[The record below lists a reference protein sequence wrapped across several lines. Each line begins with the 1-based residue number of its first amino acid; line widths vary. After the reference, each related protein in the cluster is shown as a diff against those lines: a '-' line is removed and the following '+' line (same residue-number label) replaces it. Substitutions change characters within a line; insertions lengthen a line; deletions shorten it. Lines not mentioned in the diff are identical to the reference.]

1 MIWLELEI
9 WYYPELCK
17 TIGNQR
23 DALVQNVQTHSFLT
37 GNVTPCI
44 FPLAVAYTSDQLLYE
59 WKIKKHPSDGVEYD
73 PTLKLSQFE
82 KHETY
87 IRELAFSRNETST

>member
-1 MIWLELEI
+1 MS
-9 WYYPELCK
+9 K
-17 TIGNQR
+17 H
-23 DALVQNVQTHSFLT
+23 THSSPEMRLHAFS
-37 GNVTPCI
+37 
-44 FPLAVAYTSDQLLYE
+44 PLAVAYTSDQLLYE